1 MDRQTD
7 DISNN
12 GSLTSK
18 VCKRLKNNFKHDLY
32 FQTYV
37 HQTLYAHWSPRPL
50 AYRKIHSKCDI
61 GKIGGKDLSQNTD
74 IARIKSTKYKNLA
87 IPSIKI

>member
-1 MDRQTD
+1 MTYTFRH
-7 DISNN
+7 ISN
-12 GSLTSK
+12 TI
-18 VCKRLKNNFKHDLY
+18 
-32 FQTYV
+32 
-37 HQTLYAHWSPRPL
+37 YAHWSPRPL